1 LSELPIRY
9 GHCLVSLKSYIGD
22 CVMGLPTFQA
32 IEERFE
38 RVTYLAGGAIPQVLW
53 MPDRERRVVTSER
66 CKTPSAVRRE
76 AAWMK
81 SENFDAVLL
90 VNHSFRSAITVKMA
104 GIPVRVGHRT
114 ELRSMFLTHAVAYDE
129 TEFEAVSTSHLAA
142 AIGISVPDQITTMP
156 ISDDER
162 VRGNHFRD
170 GATIGI
176 QPGARFGAKQV
187 PISVTIEIANALT
200 RDGHRI
206 CLLGGKEEEGFAEEL
221 IAGMTDRPVNL
232 VGKTGI
238 RDSLGTLANL
248 NLMIGSDTGLMHM
261 AAAVGCPSIT
271 VFGPTPR
278 AKWGH
283 QYPPHQALQA
293 EGGKMENTSAE
304 AVLEAARRQLRG

>member
-1 LSELPIRY
+1 
-9 GHCLVSLKSYIGD
+9 
-22 CVMGLPTFQA
+22 MGLPTFQA
-32 IEERFE
+32 VEERFE

-283 QYPPHQALQA
+283 QYRPHQALQA

>member
-1 LSELPIRY
+1 
-9 GHCLVSLKSYIGD
+9 
-22 CVMGLPTFQA
+22 MGLPTFQA
-32 IEERFE
+32 VEERFE

>member
-1 LSELPIRY
+1 
-9 GHCLVSLKSYIGD
+9 
-22 CVMGLPTFQA
+22 MGLPTFQA

>member
-1 LSELPIRY
+1 
-9 GHCLVSLKSYIGD
+9 
-22 CVMGLPTFQA
+22 MGLPMFRA
-32 IEERFE
+32 LEEKFE
-38 RVTYLAGGAIPQVLW
+38 RVTFLAGGAIPQVLW
-53 MPDRERRVVTSER
+53 TPDHERRVVAGER
-66 CKTPSAVRRE
+66 CKTPGTVRRE

-81 SENFDAVLL
+81 SENFDAVVL

-114 ELRSMFLTHAVAYDE
+114 ELRSMFLTHAIAYDE
-129 TEFEAVSTSHLAA
+129 NEFEAVSTNHLAA
-142 AIGISVPDQITTMP
+142 AFGIVVPDPIPTMP

-162 VRGNHFRD
+162 IRGNHFRD

-176 QPGARFGAKQV
+176 QPGARFGAKQI
-187 PISVTIEIANALT
+187 PIGVSIAIANALA

-206 CLLGGKEEEGFAEEL
+206 CLLGGKEEEGFAEEM
-221 IAGMTDRPVNL
+221 IAGMTDKPVNL

-238 RDSLGTLANL
+238 RDSIGTLANL

-283 QYPPHQALQA
+283 QYSPHQALQD
-293 EGGKMENTSAE
+293 EGGKMENTSVE